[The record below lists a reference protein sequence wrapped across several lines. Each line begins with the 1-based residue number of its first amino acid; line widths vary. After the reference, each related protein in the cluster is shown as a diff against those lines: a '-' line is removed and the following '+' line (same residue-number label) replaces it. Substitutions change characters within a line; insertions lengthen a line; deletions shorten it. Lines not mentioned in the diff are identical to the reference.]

1 MELPQ
6 PHRAETN
13 GVLALVERVSA
24 PRAYCADDEVGFL
37 ADADRLR
44 AAEVSPRV
52 GNICGEKESALV

>member
-13 GVLALVERVSA
+13 GVLALVERVTA

-37 ADADRLR
+37 ADADGLR
-44 AAEVSPRV
+44 AAEVGP
-52 GNICGEKESALV
+52 